1 MRTLP
6 RYVLSELA
14 KVFLVSLV
22 ALTLMM
28 LILGVVR
35 EAAAQSLPLAAVIR
49 LIPYILPDALRVAVP
64 VTLLLAATC
73 VYGRMS
79 GSNEI
84 VAAKSLGISPMAVLW
99 PAYIFAFLLSLVTVW
114 LNDVAV
120 SWGRHGVRCVVL
132 DSVEE
137 IVYGML
143 KAEGSYQSPG
153 FSINVKR
160 VEGRRLILPIVSME
174 ARGNAPARTLRADWA
189 ELHADREADVLRVLA
204 HNATV
209 DAEGVTMR
217 VPGLFEPV
225 PEIPLGEASRAKQ
238 VETVPSSL
246 ALRTIPE
253 EKIKQKETIRRL
265 NQEHAARAAYQMLSG
280 DFQGLTDP
288 QWQSRA
294 GQRQAAWSRLCRLR
308 LEPHRRWSAGF
319 SCLCFVWVG
328 APMAIRRR
336 KSDFLA
342 VFFLCF
348 LPILIVYY
356 PMLIYGIDGAKN
368 GTIPCFAI
376 WTGNVLLLLWGGWL
390 LGRVMR
396 Y

>member
-1 MRTLP
+1 MRILP

-14 KVFLVSLV
+14 KVFLISLA

-28 LILGVVR
+28 IILGVVR
-35 EAAAQSLPLAAVIR
+35 EAASQNLPLGAVVR
-49 LIPYILPDALRVAVP
+49 LIPYILPDALRIAVP

-84 VAAKSLGISPMAVLW
+84 VAAKSLGISPMAILW

-120 SWGRHGVRCVVL
+120 SWGRNGRQRVVI

-137 IVYGML
+137 IAYGML
-143 KAEGSYQSPG
+143 KAQGSYQSSG

-160 VEGRRLILPIVSME
+160 VEGRRLILPIVSRE
-174 ARGNAPARTLRADWA
+174 ARGNSPSTTVRADWA
-189 ELHADREADVLRVLA
+189 ELETDREADVLRIVA
-204 HNATV
+204 YNATV
-209 DAEGVTMR
+209 DAEGNTLQL
-217 VPGLFEPV
+217 PGLSDPV
-225 PEIPLGEASRAKQ
+225 LEIPLRDASRAKQ
-238 VETVPSSL
+238 LETVPSWM
-246 ALRTIPE
+246 ALSAIPA
-253 EKIKQKETIRRL
+253 EKIKQKKTIRRL
-265 NQEHAARAAYQMLSG
+265 DLEHAATAAYQMLSG
-280 DFQGLTDP
+280 DFAGLTSRE
-288 QWQSRA
+288 WKTRA
-294 GQRQAAWSRLCRLR
+294 GHRVAARGRLCRLQ

-368 GTIPCFAI
+368 GTIPSFAI
-376 WTGNVLLLLWGGWL
+376 WTGNALLLLWGGWL
-390 LGRVMR
+390 LRRVIR